1 MAQPIKRI
9 PFDRPSTT
17 TADPEYQRMPSG
29 THPALVA
36 PATAAARAVI
46 LNG

>member
-1 MAQPIKRI
+1 MAQPIKSI

-17 TADPEYQRMPSG
+17 TAEPEYQRMPSG

-46 LNG
+46 LSG